1 LIEWSPPPLPGGEGD
16 LIDCC
21 TALLHPLNFLNVSS
35 GFYRN
40 FTPSLSL
47 VDKSGYNDQYHHC
60 GSHIPI
66 LTLREEDS
74 LVGYAEIYRR
84 SLEDRTNYWAE
95 LAQELHWYTPFSEV
109 LDESKP
115 PFYRWFVGGTTNLCY
130 NAVDRHALGARR
142 GQAAL
147 IFESAE
153 TGQSRTLTY
162 FELYREVNRL
172 AGVLKN
178 LGVQKG
184 DRVLIYM
191 PMVPEAIFGMLA
203 CVRLG
208 AVHSV
213 VFGGF
218 AATSLAQRIDDAEPV
233 LVLTADASMRKGN
246 PVPLKEIVDK
256 ALAVA
261 ETDSVRDVLV
271 FNRGL
276 VPIEMQ
282 RGRDLDWNEQ
292 LEKRGERYVEPTHVA
307 STDPYILYTS
317 GTTGKPK
324 GVVRDTGGY
333 MVVLNATMRQIY
345 ACGEGDVFWSTSD
358 IGWVVG
364 HSYIVY
370 GPLLAGIPTLVYEG
384 RPDHPD
390 PGVWWR
396 VIEKYGVTHVF
407 TAPTAL
413 RALRKFPDHWMKE
426 RDLSSLK
433 LLFAAGEPLDAP
445 TYEWAKEALG
455 VPVIDH
461 YWQTESGSPM
471 LTNSVGIEMLPIKA
485 GSPTRPALGHRFSV
499 VDANGDPVPA
509 GEKGFLVEHGPLPP
523 GTLMTLYRDDERYIQ
538 SYWAHFK
545 DKLLYMS
552 GDYAIEDADGYFWML
567 GRADE
572 VLNVS
577 GHRLGTREIE
587 EVISSH
593 AAVAENAVIGVK
605 DELKGEG
612 VLVVTV
618 LKQHIAPAQ
627 EDQIAQELRQ
637 LVRDRIGAIATP
649 NAIRF
654 VNMLPKTRSGK
665 VMRRVIRAVYQGDNI
680 GDLSTIEDDATV
692 EMVREAVDVLSKD
705 L

>member
-1 LIEWSPPPLPGGEGD
+1 MNYRETYQRSIDDPAGYWGD
-16 LIDCC
+16 
-21 TALLHPLNFLNVSS
+21 
-35 GFYRN
+35 
-40 FTPSLSL
+40 
-47 VDKSGYNDQYHHC
+47 
-60 GSHIPI
+60 
-66 LTLREEDS
+66 
-74 LVGYAEIYRR
+74 
-84 SLEDRTNYWAE
+84 
-95 LAQELHWYTPFSEV
+95 LAQELHWFTPWDHV
-109 LDESKP
+109 LDASNP

-130 NAVDRHALGARR
+130 NAVDRHALGSKR

-191 PMVPEAIFGMLA
+191 PMVPEAIFSMLA

-256 ALAVA
+256 ALDAA
-261 ETDSVRDVLV
+261 ETNSVRDVLV
-271 FNRGL
+271 LNRGL
-276 VPIEMQ
+276 HPIEMQ
-282 RGRDLDWNEQ
+282 QGRDLDWAEQ
-292 LEKRGERYVEPTHVA
+292 LEKRGERFVEAVA
-307 STDPYILYTS
+307 VAATDPSYILYTS

-333 MVVLNATMRQIY
+333 MVALHASMRQIY
-345 ACGEGDVFWSTSD
+345 NCTEGDVYWSTSD

-370 GPLLAGIPTLVYEG
+370 GPLLAGLPTVLYEG

-390 PGVWWR
+390 PSVWWR

-413 RALRKFPDHWMKE
+413 RALRKFPDHWMKD
-426 RDLSSLK
+426 RDISSLK

-445 TYEWAKEALG
+445 TYEWAAATFG

-461 YWQTESGSPM
+461 YWQTESGWSM
-471 LTNSVGIEMLPIKA
+471 LTNPVGVELLPIKP
-485 GSPTRPALGHRFSV
+485 GSPTRAAFGHRLSV
-499 VDANGDPVPA
+499 VDADGNPIA
-509 GEKGFLVEHGPLPP
+509 KGEKGFLVSSGPLPP
-523 GTLMTLYRDDERYIQ
+523 GMLLTLYRDDERYLQ
-538 SYWAHFK
+538 SYWEHFK
-545 DKLLYMS
+545 GKQLYMS

-587 EVISSH
+587 EVIAAH
-593 AAVAENAVIGVK
+593 AAVAENAVIGIK

-612 VLVVTV
+612 VLVVAV
-618 LKQHIAPAQ
+618 LKQHISPAD
-627 EDQIAQELRQ
+627 EDHIAHELRQ

-665 VMRRVIRAVYQGDNI
+665 VMRRVIRAVYQGDTI
-680 GDLSTIEDDATV
+680 GDLSTLEDDATV
-692 EMVREAVDVLSKD
+692 DMVREAVDLLNRD